1 MTIARTRKNNLKA
14 ENNGRS
20 VDPGIRKKGFIARS
34 FEFFR
39 WGGMASC
46 GSCFQHGLFS
56 LIMIGRRA
64 AWPANGKLNPRKT
77 AAYRV
82 SRACHTPMVLNP
94 GSLCA
99 GRVWKLKFFQGKIDV
114 TIGTA
119 GSDGGNIVLQ
129 DDYVTMD
136 MSSGCICISIP
147 KRRI

>member
-1 MTIARTRKNNLKA
+1 
-14 ENNGRS
+14 
-20 VDPGIRKKGFIARS
+20 
-34 FEFFR
+34 
-39 WGGMASC
+39 
-46 GSCFQHGLFS
+46 
-56 LIMIGRRA
+56 MIGRRA

-119 GSDGGNIVLQ
+119 SDGGNIVLQ

-136 MSSGCICISIP
+136 IERGSGVFVFQS
-147 KRRI
+147 RNDERIDIFPSAIKVV